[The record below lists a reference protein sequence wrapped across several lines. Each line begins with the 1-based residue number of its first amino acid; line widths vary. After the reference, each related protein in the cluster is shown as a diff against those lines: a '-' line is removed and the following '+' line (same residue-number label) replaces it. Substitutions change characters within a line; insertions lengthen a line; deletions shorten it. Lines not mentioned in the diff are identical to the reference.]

1 MIDFSRSHTIT
12 PAMHLFNIFV
22 ISLIALRIF
31 LITRSFLFDRVWKEQ
46 VVLFYL
52 MGSKSQRELTMY
64 VLLYHVI

>member
-1 MIDFSRSHTIT
+1 
-12 PAMHLFNIFV
+12 MHLFNIFV
-22 ISLIALRIF
+22 ISLIALRIS